1 MTLSD
6 PLFYTTILDNMED
19 GVVSIGHDGRIV
31 TFNAAA
37 SRILGLAESE
47 AVGAIVGEVLV
58 TLEGLDDFTQAI
70 LDAVRTR
77 EAAGRKTVEIRVD
90 GQPRLLSVT
99 ISYPVRESGGDRLI
113 GLIAVFSDI
122 TEIRELRDTQIR
134 LDEQVKEQ
142 YEELQSAYRLIEER
156 NSELVQ
162 TLKRGRM
169 VRAVAV
175 AAVASILAGTGLFV
189 WDRDPADVAPQLAEI
204 EPGAPRRTVTV
215 EPRAL
220 RTTISLPGRLVAR
233 QETHVV
239 SPIDGRVGAIHF
251 RYGDEVE
258 NEQLLVTL
266 DTSLVLQ
273 EQRALRANLINADRR
288 LKELENWDD
297 GRDMAAARRTLSRA
311 RSALENRER
320 EVEQTELLLDK
331 GIIPAS
337 EHEAALDALQN
348 ARLDHDASRQDLLA
362 VQEEG
367 SAAAVEIARLEHRN
381 LADQLE
387 ELEASIE
394 RAAVRAPLA
403 GVVMERPSSGAGF
416 VLDGGRLLEGEEV
429 TRGTPLLT
437 IADVTSF
444 AVVGAVDEVEIV
456 KLRVG
461 QPATVTSDA
470 FPGVELES
478 IVTSVSAQAVNA
490 GAGSIEPAMF
500 GLAAAVREVPPRV
513 RPLLRLGMSADLRIV
528 TRDEPAV
535 LLVPIGA
542 VRAEPDGSYSVR
554 LLDPATDE
562 VRRVAVEPGATT
574 QDAVELLSGI
584 AAGDRLV
591 VGAGSLE
598 P

>member
-1 MTLSD
+1 MNLSD
-6 PLFYTTILDNMED
+6 PLIYTTILDNMED
-19 GVVSIGHDGRIV
+19 GVVSVGHDGRIV
-31 TFNAAA
+31 TFNGAAG
-37 SRILGLAESE
+37 RILGLPESQ
-47 AVGAIVGEVLV
+47 AVGGLVGEALM
-58 TLEGLDDFTQAI
+58 TLEGLDEFTQTM

-77 EAAGRKTVEIRVD
+77 EAGGRKVVEIRVD

-99 ISYPVRESGGDRLI
+99 ISYPVREGGGDRLI

-122 TEIRELRDTQIR
+122 TEIRELRDTEVR
-134 LDEQVKEQ
+134 LGEQVKEQ

-156 NSELVQ
+156 NSELVE
-162 TLKRGRM
+162 TLKHGRM

-175 AAVASILAGTGLFV
+175 AAVSVILVGTGLLV
-189 WDRDPADVAPQLAEI
+189 WDRGPADAALQPAEI
-204 EPGAPRRTVTV
+204 EADAPWRTVTV

-239 SPIDGRVGAIHF
+239 SPVDGRVGAIHF

-258 NEQLLVTL
+258 FDQLLVTL

-273 EQRALRANLINADRR
+273 EQRALRANFINADRR

-297 GRDMAAARRTLSRA
+297 GRDMAAARRALSRT

-320 EVEQTELLLDK
+320 DVGQTELLLDR

-337 EHEAALDALQN
+337 EHEAALDALES
-348 ARLDHDASRQDLLA
+348 ARLDYEASRQDLLA

-367 SAAAVEIARLEHRN
+367 SAAAVEVARLEHRN

-387 ELEASIE
+387 ELEASIAG
-394 RAAVRAPLA
+394 AAVRSPLA
-403 GVVMERPSSGAGF
+403 GVVMERPASSAGF

-429 TRGTPLLT
+429 TRGAPLLT

-444 AVVGAVDEVEIV
+444 AVVGTVDEVEIV

-470 FPGVELES
+470 FPGVELQS
-478 IVTSVSAQAVNA
+478 VVTSVSAQAVNT
-490 GAGSIEPAMF
+490 GAGSSEPAMF
-500 GLAAAVREVPPRV
+500 GLAAAVQDVPPRV

-535 LLVPIGA
+535 VLVPIGA
-542 VRAEPDGSYSVR
+542 VHEEPDGSYSVR

-562 VRRVAVEPGATT
+562 VRRAAVETGATT
-574 QDAVELLSGI
+574 QDAVELLSGV
-584 AAGDRLV
+584 AAGDRVV
-591 VGAGSLE
+591 VGVG